1 MIIAALASAPGKG
14 GISVIRV
21 SGENCH
27 NIVIDN
33 FFPTIK
39 KHNKNLKYS
48 YLYFGKFFE
57 NLISNSSNSIIIDEV
72 MIAFFKKGKSYTGDE
87 SLEISCHGSPLIVT
101 KILTELYNT
110 GKIREAEAGEFT
122 RERFLNGKID
132 LVQAESVIDLI
143 NSESE
148 MSLKASNEQLQG
160 YLSDELLKINQKLI
174 DLLSHLELELDFGE
188 EEIDFLSN
196 DKINARFVEA
206 ISVIDKFLLSFNTG
220 KKYKEGI
227 KVALVGRVNAGKSS
241 LMNKFLNEERVIVT
255 EIAGTTRDIIEE
267 QIEVNGFL
275 IRLFD
280 TAGLRDTQDI
290 VEKEGIKKSLQAIE
304 DADIV
309 LHIIDASKD
318 DNIDFFSELDIDEK
332 KLILVQNKMD
342 KVEIEIKVE
351 EKSVD
356 KKKNNEIFTSCKTG
370 LGIDD
375 LKNKIIDKALNED
388 ISYHSSVIT
397 NLRHFNIL
405 RDTKKS
411 LILAQE
417 SLLSGQN
424 NEVVILDVRDG
435 LDKLGELTGK
445 STSLDVIN
453 NIFMSFC
460 IGK

>member
-27 NIVIDN
+27 NVILDN
-33 FFPTIK
+33 FFPIK
-39 KHNKNLKYS
+39 KYNDRKLKYS

-57 NLISNSSNSIIIDEV
+57 NLLINNQKKKLQIDEV

-87 SLEISCHGSPLIVT
+87 SLEISCHGSPLIVS

-160 YLSDELLKINQKLI
+160 FLSDELLKINQKLI

-196 DKINARFVEA
+196 DKINSRFVEA
-206 ISVIDKFLLSFNTG
+206 LSVIDKFLLSFNTG

-227 KVALVGRVNAGKSS
+227 KVALVGRVNVGKSS
-241 LMNKFLNEERVIVT
+241 LMNKLLNEERVIVT
-255 EIAGTTRDIIEE
+255 NIEGTTRDIIEE

-280 TAGLRDTQDI
+280 TAGLRDTDDI

-309 LHIIDASKD
+309 LHIVDASKKD
-318 DNIDFFSELDIDEK
+318 SSDFFTKLNIDDK

-342 KVEIEIKVE
+342 KVKIDA
-351 EKSVD
+351 SLND
-356 KKKNNEIFTSCKTG
+356 NEIFTSCKTG

-445 STSLDVIN
+445 TTSLDVIN

>member
-1 MIIAALASAPGKG
+1 
-14 GISVIRV
+14 
-21 SGENCH
+21 
-27 NIVIDN
+27 
-33 FFPTIK
+33 
-39 KHNKNLKYS
+39 
-48 YLYFGKFFE
+48 
-57 NLISNSSNSIIIDEV
+57 
-72 MIAFFKKGKSYTGDE
+72 
-87 SLEISCHGSPLIVT
+87 
-101 KILTELYNT
+101 
-110 GKIREAEAGEFT
+110 
-122 RERFLNGKID
+122 
-132 LVQAESVIDLI
+132 
-143 NSESE
+143 
-148 MSLKASNEQLQG
+148 
-160 YLSDELLKINQKLI
+160 
-174 DLLSHLELELDFGE
+174 
-188 EEIDFLSN
+188 
-196 DKINARFVEA
+196 
-206 ISVIDKFLLSFNTG
+206 
-220 KKYKEGI
+220 
-227 KVALVGRVNAGKSS
+227 
-241 LMNKFLNEERVIVT
+241 MNKFLNEERVIVT
-255 EIAGTTRDIIEE
+255 DIEGTTRDIIEE

-280 TAGLRDTQDI
+280 TAGLRDTQDV

-309 LHIIDASKD
+309 LHIVDASKD
-318 DNIDFFSELDIDEK
+318 ADDYFTGLNIDDK
-332 KLILVQNKMD
+332 KLILVQNKAD
-342 KVEIEIKVE
+342 KITGGNNNN
-351 EKSVD
+351 SND
-356 KKKNNEIFTSCKTG
+356 NNEILTSCKTG

>member
-27 NIVIDN
+27 NIIIDN
-33 FFPTIK
+33 FFPIK
-39 KHNKNLKYS
+39 RHNKKLKYS

-57 NLISNSSNSIIIDEV
+57 NLTNTNKTIIDEV
-72 MIAFFKKGKSYTGDE
+72 MVAFFKKGKSYTGDE

-122 RERFLNGKID
+122 RERFMNGKID

-160 YLSDELLKINQKLI
+160 FLSDELLKINKKLI

-196 DKINARFVEA
+196 EKINFRFVEA
-206 ISVIDKFLLSFNTG
+206 ITVIDKFLLSFNTG

-227 KVALVGRVNAGKSS
+227 KVALIGKVNAGKSS
-241 LMNKFLNEERVIVT
+241 LMNKLLNKERVIVT
-255 EIAGTTRDIIEE
+255 DIEGTTRDIIEE

-280 TAGLRDTQDI
+280 TAGLRDTEDI

-309 LHIIDASKD
+309 LHIVDASKD
-318 DNIDFFSELDIDEK
+318 DNTDFFSELDIDEK
-332 KLILVQNKMD
+332 KLIVIQNKAD
-342 KVEIEIKVE
+342 KVE
-351 EKSVD
+351 EKLVD
-356 KKKNNEIFTSCKTG
+356 KKNSNEIYTSCKTG

-405 RDTKKS
+405 LDTKKS